1 MTDPATT
8 TDRAATQDPE
18 TARSV
23 WALDPIHSSL
33 HFAGRQMMI
42 STVRGHFAKFDAAIE
57 GSEADPENASVKV
70 TVDAASLNS
79 GFDQRDQHL
88 RSPDLL
94 DVEAF
99 PTIEFRSTSIK
110 KAADDRLTV
119 EGDLTIKGVTR
130 PVQAEA
136 TLRGVAV
143 GMSGARKA
151 AFTTEFT
158 IDRGDWGMSFNV
170 PLGGDAVLIGREI
183 TLQLELTVEEQ
194 AAGEADSAGTPNAE
208 ESPST

>member
-1 MTDPATT
+1 MTDTRTATHE
-8 TDRAATQDPE
+8 PV

-23 WALDPIHSSL
+23 WALDPTHSSL
-33 HFAGRQMMI
+33 HFSGRQMMI
-42 STVRGHFAKFDAAIE
+42 STVRGRFARFDARIE
-57 GSEADPENASVKV
+57 GSDADPENATVQV
-70 TVDAASLNS
+70 TVDASSVES
-79 GFDQRDQHL
+79 GLGQRDEHL

-94 DVEAF
+94 DVAAF
-99 PTIEFRSTSIK
+99 PTIEFQSKSIK
-110 KAADDRLTV
+110 KADDDRLTV

-130 PVQAEA
+130 PIQAEA

-143 GMSGARKA
+143 GMSGARRA

-158 IDRGDWGMSFNV
+158 IDRADWGMSFNV

-194 AAGEADSAGTPNAE
+194 AADGADTGGSPEA
-208 ESPST
+208 